1 MKRILTGAV
10 LALGAAIAVLA
21 APGAQAAA
29 PAPGNWPL
37 CGALSLFDDDECAA
51 IKHCLNT
58 DDPACQQAGSQP
70 STPPQ
75 QSGGY

>member
-1 MKRILTGAV
+1 MKRILTGTA
-10 LALGAAIAVLA
+10 LAFGVAMAVLA
-21 APGAQAAA
+21 APVAQAAA
-29 PAPGNWPL
+29 PVPDWPL
-37 CGALSLFDDDECAA
+37 CGAFSLFDDDECAA
-51 IKHCLNT
+51 IKHCLST

>member
-1 MKRILTGAV
+1 VKSILTGTV
-10 LALGAAIAVLA
+10 LALGAAIVVLA
-21 APGAQAAA
+21 APSAQAA
-29 PAPGNWPL
+29 PVPDWPL

-75 QSGGY
+75 QGGG